1 MPLGERH
8 HGVVQMRRVRIVA
21 HGATRITVPWR
32 NVGRLSGGNEV
43 LTEKRRIAMLA
54 AVLFTASL
62 AGGVILGLFGNTL
75 SAALGAWA
83 STAIEYGVPL
93 LVTFSICLS
102 FAMRWPETALRRSAV
117 AYLIVQ
123 LVGLALGG
131 AVWWLL
137 LPEFV
142 FPTTLVV
149 MDLVSGLVCAGIGAM
164 VGMRLAR

>member
-8 HGVVQMRRVRIVA
+8 HGVVQMRRIRIVA

-43 LTEKRRIAMLA
+43 LNEKRRIAMLA

-62 AGGVILGLFGNTL
+62 AGGVILGLFGDAL
-75 SAALGAWA
+75 SDALGTVAA
-83 STAIEYGVPL
+83 FAVEYVLPPL
-93 LVTFSICLS
+93 ATLAICLG
-102 FAMRWPETALRRSAV
+102 FAMRWPGAALRRSVV